1 MKGLNAV
8 TLGGNLTRDAVLKTT
23 DGGFSILEFGVAVNE
38 SRKNQ
43 RTGEWDEYPNYVD
56 CKVLGKRAES
66 LERFLSRGTYVALTG
81 RLHQSRWQNKDGQ
94 NRSRLEVVVDEIHF
108 ETRSDDSDEYDQQQA
123 EGYADSVA
131 QDMYDEDIPF

>member
-8 TLGGNLTRDAVLKTT
+8 TLGGNLTRDAVLKAT
-23 DGGFSILEFGVAVNE
+23 DSGFEILEFGVAVNE
-38 SRKNQ
+38 RRKNQ

-56 CKVLGKRAES
+56 CNILGKRGGS
-66 LERFLSRGTYVALTG
+66 LARYLSKGTYVALTG
-81 RLHQSRWQNKDGQ
+81 RLHQSRWQTKDGQ

-108 ETRSDDSDEYDQQQA
+108 ETRRDDSDEYDQQQA

>member
-8 TLGGNLTRDAVLKTT
+8 TLGGNLTRDAVLKAT
-23 DGGFSILEFGVAVNE
+23 DSGFEILEFGVAVNE

-56 CKVLGKRAES
+56 CKILGKRGGS
-66 LERFLSRGTYVALTG
+66 LARYLSKGTYVALTG
-81 RLHQSRWQNKDGQ
+81 RLHQSRWQTKDGQ
-94 NRSRLEVVVDEIHF
+94 NRSRLEVVVEEIHF
-108 ETRSDDSDEYDQQQA
+108 ETRRDDSDEYDQQQA

>member
-1 MKGLNAV
+1 MKGLNCV
-8 TLGGNLTRDAVLKTT
+8 TIGGNLTRDAALKTT
-23 DGGFSILEFGVAVNE
+23 DSGFSILEFGVAVNE

-43 RTGEWDEYPNYVD
+43 QTGEWDEYPNYVD

-108 ETRSDDSDEYDQQQA
+108 ETRRDDSDEYDQQQA
-123 EGYADSVA
+123 EMYADSVA
-131 QDMYDEDIPF
+131 QDVYDEDIPF

>member
-1 MKGLNAV
+1 MKGLNVV

-43 RTGEWDEYPNYVD
+43 QTGEWDEYPNYVD

-81 RLHQSRWQNKDGQ
+81 RLHQSRWKNNDGQ
-94 NRSRLEVVVDEIHF
+94 NRSRIEVVVDEIHF
-108 ETRSDDSDEYDQQQA
+108 ETRRDDSDEYDQQQA
-123 EGYADSVA
+123 EAYADSVA
-131 QDMYDEDIPF
+131 QDVYDEDIPF

>member
-23 DGGFSILEFGVAVNE
+23 DSGFQILEFGVAVNE

-43 RTGEWDEYPNYVD
+43 RTGDWDEYPNYVD
-56 CKVLGKRAES
+56 CKVLGSRAEP
-66 LERFLSRGTYVALTG
+66 LSRYLTKGTYVALTG
-81 RLHQSRWQNKDGQ
+81 RLHQSRWQNSDGQ

-108 ETRSDDSDEYDQQQA
+108 ESRRLDGDQQQP
-123 EGYADSVA
+123 EA
-131 QDMYDEDIPF
+131 QGDYDAQMYDEDIPF

>member
-8 TLGGNLTRDAVLKTT
+8 TLGGNLTRDATLKTT
-23 DGGFSILEFGVAVNE
+23 DSGFSILEFGVAVNE

-56 CKVLGKRAES
+56 CKVLGNRAEP
-66 LERFLSRGTYVALTG
+66 LSRYLTKGTYVALTG
-81 RLHQSRWQNKDGQ
+81 RLHQSRWQNSDGQ

-108 ETRSDDSDEYDQQQA
+108 ETRRLDSDEYDQQQG
-123 EGYADSVA
+123 EA
-131 QDMYDEDIPF
+131 QGDYEAQMYDEDIPF